1 MANADHARM
10 QSHLEA
16 LDKREIECKA
26 EWKDATERSE
36 TVRARAL
43 SSELQRISRRRGE
56 LLLAMPRYQTA
67 ESVPRH
73 NRGD

>member
-1 MANADHARM
+1 M
-10 QSHLEA
+10 QSHLDA
-16 LDKREIECKA
+16 LDKRELECKA

-43 SSELQRISRRRGE
+43 SSELQRISRRRSE
-56 LLLAMPRYQTA
+56 LLLAMPRYQPV